1 MPRPRPPARWSVRLR
16 ATVAATAIVAVA
28 LGGAAAVLTAV
39 LRASL
44 EQSTAAQA
52 HRRAAQVAAVLA
64 VPASPAA
71 GPYGSPGTHGQS
83 GTQESEPPERSLS
96 GAAAEKGT
104 SVSDPDVR
112 VGVPAETPGADW
124 AGDGYLT
131 ARTTVE
137 TGEGPLTVVAR
148 TSLEPAREALATLG
162 RLLVFG
168 IPALLLVVAAMTWF
182 SVGRALAPV
191 SAIRA
196 ELADI
201 TTRDLHRRV
210 PVPGSGDEIAALAGT
225 VNATLDRLENA
236 VRQHKRFVADA
247 AHELRSPI
255 ATVRTRLELA
265 SGHEP
270 AREAL
275 ADVGRL
281 QALAADLLLLA
292 ALDAGEPPRADEVDL
307 GQVAAE
313 EALRPRPETG
323 VTVRVTADPDVVVHG
338 SRHHLARLVTNLVD
352 NAVRHAS
359 SAVEVRVLAEKAGA
373 LLEVRDD
380 GPGIP
385 PEDREAVFDRFTRLD
400 DARTRDAGGSG
411 LGLAIVREIAARHG
425 GIVVIGDSPGGGA
438 CFTVRLPAQG
448 VFLSPV

>member
-44 EQSTAAQA
+44 EQSTAEQA
-52 HRRAAQVAAVLA
+52 HRRAAQVAAILA

-71 GPYGSPGTHGQS
+71 APYGSPGAHMKS
-83 GTQESEPPERSLS
+83 GTRESEPPERSLS
-96 GAAAEKGT
+96 GAAGEKGT

-112 VGVPAETPGADW
+112 VGVPAEAPGADW

-131 ARTTVE
+131 ARTTVA

-148 TSLEPAREALATLG
+148 TSLEPAREALTTLG

-201 TTRDLHRRV
+201 TARDLHRRV
-210 PVPGSGDEIAALAGT
+210 PVPGSGDEIAALART

-359 SAVEVRVLAEKAGA
+359 SAVEVRVLAEKTGA

-385 PEDREAVFDRFTRLD
+385 PEDQEAVFDRFTRLD
-400 DARTRDAGGSG
+400 GARTRDAGGSG
-411 LGLAIVREIAARHG
+411 LGLAIVREIASRHG
-425 GIVVIGDSPGGGA
+425 GTVAIGDSPGGGA
-438 CFTVRLPAQG
+438 CFTVRLP
-448 VFLSPV
+448 VSRPDPR